1 MDGTRAS
8 QPTPAPVVSVV
19 LATYNERQN
28 LPELLD
34 RLRRQAL
41 PPWEV
46 LVVDDGSTDGTREY
60 ALQQAETDPRVRPVF
75 HDGKQTTLGA
85 QCQGILATRGSLVV
99 VMDADLQ
106 HPPELLPEMV
116 RALEGGAALVV
127 ASRYAGDGSP
137 GPRSP
142 LRAVI
147 SRGAEWMAKI
157 LLPATR
163 RVTDPVSGYFA
174 FRRAVF
180 RPLDPRYRGYKLL
193 LFLLVMTRG
202 GDVREVGFRFEPRA
216 SGASKVAQGLAFVRV
231 FLVEVILARRLER
244 TLRGGNPPPIAAP
257 EAEARSRE
265 PI

>member
-1 MDGTRAS
+1 MPEPPAGPPGTA
-8 QPTPAPVVSVV
+8 PAVSIV
-19 LATYNERQN
+19 LATYNERRN
-28 LPELLD
+28 LPELID
-34 RLRRQAL
+34 RLRRLEL

-60 ALQQAETDPRVRPVF
+60 ALEQARSDGRIRAVF

-85 QCQGILATRGSLVV
+85 QCQGILATRGARVV

-106 HPPELLPEMV
+106 HPPELLPAM
-116 RALEGGAALVV
+116 LQGLDDGAELVV
-127 ASRYAGDGSP
+127 ASRYTAGGSP

-147 SRGAEWMAKI
+147 SRGAEWTAKI
-157 LLPATR
+157 LLAESR

-174 FRRAVF
+174 FRREVF

-193 LFLLVMTRG
+193 LFLLVMARDG
-202 GDVREVGFRFEPRA
+202 AVREVGFRFEPRA

-231 FLVEVILARRLER
+231 FLVEVILARRLGR
-244 TLRGGNPPPIAAP
+244 RLRHGDAP
-257 EAEARSRE
+257 RLAPVEARS
-265 PI
+265 